1 MTATVSR
8 RGSPGD
14 SLPSG
19 SAVSVYGG
27 LFSPD
32 FLRLVASFSAPYQG
46 GEDYGLPKGLNLRDE
61 MGRWWRIAQGEWE
74 FFGGKKAEGPDASR
88 WMMKAVLKEILSFD
102 DLVPCDGWQ
111 IGERRFPVTHL
122 SYDKSVPL
130 VLLPSG
136 RSLDQTGAEWGD
148 GHRKRSP
155 QGLLQEFLNAR
166 PTPNRWGLVFNGSV
180 IRLVRENPSLTRP
193 AYIEADLKR
202 IMEEDLYPDF
212 VLFCLLFH
220 ASRFRIPK
228 GQEEPVLE
236 IWRGEAEKT
245 GERALAD
252 LRNGVR
258 KALQFLGNGF
268 LAFPT
273 NDSLRKDFYSGEMT
287 APDFHQQLLR
297 LVYRFLFLMTVE
309 DRNLL
314 HERHDGREIKERY
327 RAGYSMSNLRERA
340 RRRRLFDDYPDLW
353 QGLLVTF
360 EGLANGSPE
369 LGLSPLGGLFS
380 QSQCSHL
387 TTSLIDNASLLSA
400 VRELGYFE
408 SHGTLSRI
416 NYRDMDTEE
425 LGSVY
430 EHLLELHPAVNVDGT
445 PWRFFYVGYQ
455 EEEGGGER
463 SASGSE
469 RKSSGTYYTPDSL
482 VQELI
487 RSALDP
493 VIDRTLSESSSPAKA
508 LLNLRI
514 VDPSCGSGHFL
525 LAAARRLALELARV
539 RMETDSPDEGSRRHA
554 LREVVAHTIFGV
566 DVNPLAVELCRTAL
580 WLETVEPGKPLGFLD
595 NHILCGNSLVGLIDL
610 DLLKKGIPA
619 EAYVALSGDDKEVAR
634 QIKKKNNP
642 LASTVNPFIFKEP
655 RKNVP
660 ETMIDLDTLPE
671 ETLEDI
677 AQKKAAWV
685 QQLSRHE
692 RDRLSADLFT
702 SAFFLPK
709 TREMDPLIPVIPVT
723 NDLNMVLQGRPVASQ
738 MQETV
743 EKCSRDLRFFHWPLM
758 FPDVFDRG
766 GFDVVLGN
774 PPWER
779 IKLQEEEYFKTRM
792 PEIAEARNAAS
803 RKALIEGLETEGPD
817 SFGGQLYRSFLIA
830 RRRSE
835 AESQFV
841 RTSGRY
847 PLTGRGDVN
856 TYALFSET
864 ILALLNPQ
872 GRAGFLVPTGIAVDD
887 TTKVFF
893 DFLVQN
899 GRLVSLFDFEN
910 REGVFTAVHKSYRFS
925 LVTLGNEVQKS
936 QFVFFATRAPHLS
949 DDRRRFSLTAD
960 EIRLFNPNTGTCP
973 TFRSQKDF
981 ELTKKIYERA
991 GVFIREEEENGNP
1004 WGVKF
1009 SRLFDMSNDSALF
1022 KTAPQLVEAGG
1033 TQDGPD
1039 WILPGGL
1046 HYVPLYEAKMVH
1058 QFDHRFATYDTE
1070 GKTTRDVTDLEKANS
1085 EFFARP
1091 RYWVPEKEV
1100 DKALS
1105 RFEDN
1110 GIGQDQKREWLLGW
1124 RKIARSTDERT
1135 VIAGMI
1141 PRVGVGDN
1149 MSLLLSQIP
1158 DGQLLA
1164 CLFADLNGL
1173 VHDYVARQ
1181 KVGGT
1186 NLNYFIINQI
1196 ATLPPSAY
1204 SPEDLEFVRPRVLE
1218 LVYTARDLAPF
1229 ARDMGYDGPP
1239 FVWDPDRRA
1248 LLRAELDAFYA
1259 RKYGLTREELLYVLD
1274 PAEVCGE
1281 DYPSV
1286 TFPGL
1291 RNNEMREFGEYRTKR
1306 LILEAWDKLFGSH
1319 LKN

>member
-1 MTATVSR
+1 MTTLATR
-8 RGSPGD
+8 RGFPGD

-46 GEDYGLPKGLNLRDE
+46 GEDYGLSKGLNLRDE

-74 FFGGKKAEGPDASR
+74 FFGGKKEEGPDASR
-88 WMMKAVLKEILSFD
+88 WMMKVLKEILSFD
-102 DLVPCDGWQ
+102 DLSPLDGWQ
-111 IGERRFPVTHL
+111 SGERRFPVTHL
-122 SYDKSVPL
+122 SHDKGVPL

-136 RSLDQTGAEWGD
+136 RSLDQTGAEWGS

-166 PTPNRWGLVFNGSV
+166 PTPNRWGLVFNESV

-193 AYIEADLKR
+193 AYIETDLKR

-220 ASRFRIPK
+220 ASRFRIPT
-228 GQEEPVLE
+228 GQAEPVLE

-245 GERALAD
+245 GERVLSD

-268 LAFPT
+268 LSFPK
-273 NDSLRKDFYSGEMT
+273 NNALRKDFSSGEVT
-287 APDFHQQLLR
+287 ASDFHQQLLR

-314 HERHDGREIKERY
+314 HERRLGGEIRERY
-327 RAGYSMSNLRERA
+327 RSGYSMSNLRDRA
-340 RRRRLFDDYPDLW
+340 RRRRLFDEYPDLW

-360 EGLANGSPE
+360 EGLDNGSLE

-380 QSQCSHL
+380 ENQCSHL
-387 TTSLIDNASLLSA
+387 TASMIDNASLLSA

-408 SHGTLSRI
+408 SNGIFSRI

-455 EEEGGGER
+455 VEEGGGER

-469 RKSSGTYYTPDSL
+469 RKSSGSYYTPDSL

-493 VIDRTLSESSSPAKA
+493 VIDRTLSESPLPAKA
-508 LLNLRI
+508 LLDLRI

-539 RMETDSPDEGSRRHA
+539 RMQTDSPDEESRRHA

-566 DVNPLAVELCRTAL
+566 DANPLAVELCRTAL

-595 NHILCGNSLVGLIDL
+595 NHILCGNSLVGLLDM

-619 EAYVALSGDDKEVAR
+619 EAYVALTGDDKEVAR
-634 QIKKKNNP
+634 GIKKRNNP
-642 LASTVNPFIFKEP
+642 FTQKVFNRIPFKETLEG
-655 RKNVP
+655 VP
-660 ETMIDLDTLPE
+660 TPVIDLDTLPE
-671 ETLEDI
+671 ETREDI
-677 AQKKAAWV
+677 ARKEKAWI
-685 QQLSRHE
+685 QQISAQDQR
-692 RDRLSADLFT
+692 RLSADLFT

-709 TREMDPLIPVIPVT
+709 TREKHSVIPVT
-723 NDLNMVLQGRPVASQ
+723 DDLNRV
-738 MQETV
+738 MQDAPIPHEMCEAIEEV
-743 EKCSRDLRFFHWPLM
+743 SRELRFFHWPLM
-758 FPDVFDRG
+758 FPEIFARG

-774 PPWER
+774 PPWEVSQ
-779 IKLQEEEYFKTRM
+779 LSESEYFASIS
-792 PEIAEARNAAS
+792 PEISILAGDARKKKI
-803 RKALIEGLETEGPD
+803 RELETEDPALWKRYLLAKRFFETIN
-817 SFGGQLYRSFLIA
+817 S
-830 RRRSE
+830 
-835 AESQFV
+835 FV
-841 RTSGRY
+841 RASGRY
-847 PLTGRGDVN
+847 ELVN
-856 TYALFSET
+856 SGKLNLYALFSET
-864 ILALLNPQ
+864 ILALLNSQ
-872 GRAGFLVPTGIAVDD
+872 GRAGFLVPTGIATDD
-887 TTKVFF
+887 TTKFYF
-893 DFLVQN
+893 DHLVQN
-899 GRLVSLFDFEN
+899 GRLVSLYDFEN
-910 REGVFTAVHKSYRFS
+910 REGLFPAVHKSYRFS
-925 LVTLGNEVQKS
+925 LITLGNQVQAS
-936 QFVFFATRAPHLS
+936 QFVFFATRTEHLA
-949 DDRRRFSLTAD
+949 DDRRMFTLSPK

-981 ELTKKIYERA
+981 ELTKKIYEKA
-991 GVFIREEEENGNP
+991 GVFIRDGEEDGNP
-1004 WGVKF
+1004 WGVRF
-1009 SRLFDMSNDSALF
+1009 SQGLFNMTSDSKLFLTLNDLMEREALF
-1022 KTAPQLVEAGG
+1022 SGMMAKLPDG
-1033 TQDGPD
+1033 TV
-1039 WILPGGL
+1039 
-1046 HYVPLYEAKMVH
+1046 YVPLYEAKMVH
-1058 QFDHRFATYDTE
+1058 HYDHRFATYE
-1070 GKTTRDVTDLEKANS
+1070 ENGKDTRDVTDSEKADPAY
-1085 EFFARP
+1085 FARP
-1091 RYWVPEKEV
+1091 RYWVPEHEV

-1105 RFEDN
+1105 SFEG
-1110 GIGQDQKREWLLGW
+1110 GIRKEQKRGWLLGW
-1124 RKIARSTDERT
+1124 RDISNATNERT
-1135 VIAGMI
+1135 VIAGVI
-1141 PRVGVGDN
+1141 PRVGSGDTFLLIFSDRSPREQCGLIAN
-1149 MSLLLSQIP
+1149 LSSLS
-1158 DGQLLA
+1158 
-1164 CLFADLNGL
+1164 F
-1173 VHDYVARQ
+1173 DYAARQ

-1186 NLNYFIINQI
+1186 HLKYFTMKQFPIF
-1196 ATLPPSAY
+1196 PPESY
-1204 SPEDLEFVRPRVLE
+1204 SQEDLDFLLPRVLE
-1218 LVYTARDLAPF
+1218 LVYTTYDMTLFALNLGYKGKPF
-1229 ARDMGYDGPP
+1229 P
-1239 FVWDPDRRA
+1239 WNLERRA

-1259 RKYGLTREELLYVLD
+1259 KKYGLTREELLYVLD

-1281 DYPSV
+1281 EYPTV

-1306 LILEAWDKLFGSH
+1306 LVLEAWGRSF
-1319 LKN
+1319 

>member
-1 MTATVSR
+1 MTTLATR
-8 RGSPGD
+8 KGSLGD
-14 SLPSG
+14 SLPFG

-27 LFSPD
+27 IFSPD

-46 GEDYGLPKGLNLRDE
+46 GEDYGLSKGLNLRDE

-74 FFGGKKAEGPDASR
+74 FFGGNKWEGTDGSR
-88 WMMKAVLKEILSFD
+88 WMMKVLKEILSFD
-102 DLVPCDGWQ
+102 DLAPLDGWQ
-111 IGERRFPVTHL
+111 SGERRFPVTHL
-122 SYDKSVPL
+122 SHDKGVPL

-220 ASRFRIPK
+220 ASRFRIPT
-228 GQEEPVLE
+228 GQAEPVLE

-245 GERALAD
+245 GERALSD

-268 LAFPT
+268 LSFPK
-273 NDSLRKDFYSGEMT
+273 NDALRKNFSSGEVT
-287 APDFHQQLLR
+287 ALDFHQQLLR

-314 HERHDGREIKERY
+314 HERRLGGEIRERY
-327 RAGYSMSNLRERA
+327 RSGYSMSNLRDRA
-340 RRRRLFDDYPDLW
+340 RRRRLFDEYPDLW

-360 EGLANGSPE
+360 EGLDNGSLE

-380 QSQCSHL
+380 ENQCSHL
-387 TTSLIDNASLLSA
+387 TASLIDNASLLSA

-408 SHGTLSRI
+408 SNGMLSRI

-430 EHLLELHPAVNVDGT
+430 EHLLELHPAINVDGT
-445 PWRFFYVGYQ
+445 PWRFFYVGHQ
-455 EEEGGGER
+455 EESEGGER

-469 RKSSGTYYTPDSL
+469 RKSTGSYYTPDSL

-493 VIDRTLSESSSPAKA
+493 VIESILSESSSPAKA
-508 LLNLRI
+508 LLDLRI

-539 RMETDSPDEGSRRHA
+539 RMQTDSPDEESRRHA

-566 DVNPLAVELCRTAL
+566 DANPLAVELCRTAL

-595 NHILCGNSLVGLIDL
+595 NHILCGNSLVGLL
-610 DLLKKGIPA
+610 NMDLLKKGIPA
-619 EAYVALSGDDKEVAR
+619 EAYVALTGDDKEVAR
-634 QIKKKNNP
+634 GIKKRNG
-642 LASTVNPFIFKEP
+642 PFTQIILNTIPFNGTLKG
-655 RKNVP
+655 VP
-660 ETMIDLDTLPE
+660 TPVIDLDTLPE
-671 ETLEDI
+671 ETPEDI
-677 AQKKAAWV
+677 ARKEKAWI
-685 QQLSRHE
+685 QQISAQDQR
-692 RDRLSADLFT
+692 RLSADLFT

-709 TREMDPLIPVIPVT
+709 TRENQSLIPVT
-723 NDLNMVLQGRPVASQ
+723 DDLNRV
-738 MQETV
+738 MQDVPIPREMSEAIEEV
-743 EKCSRDLRFFHWPLM
+743 SRELRFFHWPLM
-758 FPDVFDRG
+758 FQEIFARG

-779 IKLQEEEYFKTRM
+779 IKLQEEEYFRTRM

-803 RKALIEGLETEGPD
+803 RKALIEALKMKGPNSFEGR
-817 SFGGQLYRSFLIA
+817 LYHSFLIS
-830 RRRSE
+830 RRESE
-835 AESQFV
+835 AESQFI

-864 ILALLNPQ
+864 ILSLLNSR
-872 GRAGFLVPTGIAVDD
+872 GHAGFLVPTGIATDD
-887 TTKVFF
+887 TTKFYF
-893 DFLVQN
+893 DHLVQN
-899 GRLVSLFDFEN
+899 GRLVSLYDIEN
-910 REGVFTAVHKSYRFS
+910 REKLFPAVDSRQRFS
-925 LVTLGNEVQKS
+925 LITLGNQVKAS
-936 QFVFFATRAPHLS
+936 QFVFFATRSEHLA
-949 DDRRRFSLTAD
+949 DDRRMFTLSSD

-981 ELTKKIYERA
+981 ELTKKIYEKA
-991 GVFIREEEENGNP
+991 GVFIRDGEEDGNP

-1009 SRLFDMSNDSALF
+1009 SRLFDMSNDSNLFLTMNDLREREALF
-1022 KTAPQLVEAGG
+1022 SGVTAKLPEG
-1033 TQDGPD
+1033 TV
-1039 WILPGGL
+1039 
-1046 HYVPLYEAKMVH
+1046 YVPLYEAKMVH
-1058 QFDHRFATYDTE
+1058 HFDHRFATYE
-1070 GKTTRDVTDLEKANS
+1070 ENGKDTRDVTDSEKRDPG
-1085 EFFARP
+1085 FFARP
-1091 RYWVPEKEV
+1091 RYWVPDHEV
-1100 DKALS
+1100 DKSLS
-1105 RFEDN
+1105 SFEG
-1110 GIGQDQKREWLLGW
+1110 GILKDKKRGWLLGW
-1124 RKIARSTDERT
+1124 RDISNATNERT
-1135 VIAGMI
+1135 VIAGVI
-1141 PRVGVGDN
+1141 PRVGVGHKF
-1149 MSLLLSQIP
+1149 LLMFPNVLEDKLI
-1158 DGQLLA
+1158 A
-1164 CLFADLNGL
+1164 CLIGDLSSL
-1173 VHDYVARQ
+1173 VHDFVARQ

-1186 NLNYFIINQI
+1186 DLTYLYKKQI
-1196 ATLPPSAY
+1196 STLPPSAY
-1204 SPEDLEFVRPRVLE
+1204 SPEDIEFVCPRVLE
-1218 LVYTARDLAPF
+1218 LVYTAEDLAPF

-1239 FVWDPDRRA
+1239 FVWNPEHRA

-1259 RKYGLTREELLYVLD
+1259 KKYGLTREELLYVLD

-1281 DYPSV
+1281 DYPTV

-1291 RNNEMREFGEYRTKR
+1291 KKNDMRNFGEYRTKR
-1306 LILEAWDKLFGSH
+1306 LVLEAWDLLFG
-1319 LKN
+1319 KG